1 MFHMEQLNAVNAVS
15 ERWYNMSIINKITLF
30 ELFNKVHKLITPL
43 YVIEYN
49 SGTITTAH
57 DFVSLPKQAKKIIKT
72 SHYNTGY
79 KYKFRTLYGI
89 SNELYITEYERY

>member
-1 MFHMEQLNAVNAVS
+1 MEQLNAVNAAL

-57 DFVSLPKQAKKIIKT
+57 DFISLPKQAKKIIKT
-72 SHYNTGY
+72 SYYNTGY
-79 KYKFRTLYGI
+79 KHKFTEINGSQNDLH
-89 SNELYITEYERY
+89 ITEYERY